1 MSNDDH
7 YRDSLPESIDT
18 TALAPSDPYRR
29 AEQTFPKLSEE
40 QLERIATY
48 GIRETL
54 AKGTPTFTRGERGV
68 DFFAIVRGSIEIV
81 DPSQPADRE
90 VITVHRARQ
99 FTGEMDLFNN
109 REILVSGRMGEDGE
123 VIRLNRPQFRK
134 LLAAETDLGELVMR
148 AFILRRTGLI
158 AHAQG
163 GVRIVGRHRSNEVL
177 TLERF
182 LRRNGY
188 PLEVLDVG
196 GEQAQAAK
204 ALLDECELDHSRLPV
219 VVLPGGEVLE
229 QPDVNGLAEVLGLV
243 EPIDTSTVHDVVIV
257 GAGPAGLAA
266 AVYAA
271 SEGLA
276 PIVVEALAPG
286 GQAGTSSRIENYLG
300 FPTGISGPALAGR
313 AQLQAM
319 KFGATICLPRAVE
332 KLECDSFPYRLT
344 MDTGDV
350 LETRTV
356 VVASGARY
364 RSLDLEETSRYEGLG
379 IHYAATAMEGDLCE
393 GEIIAVVGGGNSAG
407 QAAVFLSG
415 RAQHVYML
423 VRREGLASTMSS
435 YLVDRID
442 ASPRITLLP
451 FTEVCALHG
460 ARHLEA
466 VSWRN
471 RETGEEDRQPVS
483 NLFLMIGAVPN
494 TGWLN
499 GCVDVDQ
506 KGFVEVGRGEVAT
519 ASAGRR
525 PARLLETS
533 RAGVFAAGDV
543 RSGST
548 KRVASA
554 VGEGA
559 IAVQFVHA
567 ALAESG

>member
-18 TALAPSDPYRR
+18 ATLAPSDPYRR
-29 AEQTFPKLSEE
+29 AEQTFPKLTEE

-48 GIRETL
+48 GVRESL
-54 AKGTPTFTRGERGV
+54 AKGTATFTRGERSV
-68 DFFAIVRGSIEIV
+68 DFFAIVRGAIEII

-99 FTGEMDLFNN
+99 FTGEMDLFNS

-123 VIRLNRPQFRK
+123 VIRLNRAQFRK
-134 LLAAETDLGELVMR
+134 LLAAETDLGELIMR

-158 AHAQG
+158 THAQG
-163 GVRIVGRHRSNEVL
+163 GVRIIGRHRSNEVL

-188 PLEVLDVG
+188 PLEVLDISG
-196 GEQAQAAK
+196 ATAGAAR
-204 ALLDECELDHSRLPV
+204 ALLDERGCDGSRLPV
-219 VVLPGGEVLE
+219 VALPGGETLE
-229 QPDVNGLAEVLGLV
+229 QPDVNALAEVLGLV
-243 EPIDTSTVHDVVIV
+243 EPIDTSVVHDVVIV

-271 SEGLA
+271 SEGLS
-276 PIVVEALAPG
+276 PLVVESLAPG

-300 FPTGISGPALAGR
+300 FPTGISGPALAAR
-313 AQLQAM
+313 AQVQAM
-319 KFGATICLPRAVE
+319 KFGATICLPRVVHR
-332 KLECDSFPYRLT
+332 LDCDAYPYRLT

-350 LETRTV
+350 VETRTV
-356 VVASGARY
+356 VIASGARY
-364 RSLDLEETSRYEGLG
+364 RSLDLDETSRYEGLG

-393 GEIIAVVGGGNSAG
+393 GETIAVVGGGNSAG

-415 RAQHVYML
+415 RAKHVYIL

-435 YLVDRID
+435 YLVDRIE

-451 FTEVCALHG
+451 FTEVSALHG

-471 RETGEEDRQPVS
+471 RQTGEVDRQPVS

-499 GCVDVDQ
+499 GCVEVDE
-506 KGFVEVGRGEVAT
+506 KGFVEVGRGDVSPPSGEP
-519 ASAGRR
+519 R

-567 ALAESG
+567 ALGEGG